1 MEFTGDAQM
10 KISRIIA
17 AVLLAQIGIAAH
29 AAISVRDDQGNT
41 VVLQQPA
48 QRVVTLAPHATE
60 LVFAAGGGDRIV
72 GTVGYSDYPPAAK
85 DIPRVGD
92 HKQIDIERIIALKPD
107 LMIVWLHGNSERQL
121 EHIRKLGIPF
131 YYSEPHKLE
140 DIPDSVQRIGQMLGT
155 EKHAQQTA
163 NEQRQQLAKLAAQ
176 YRGRPAVR
184 VFYQVWSRPLYTLNG
199 QHIMTDV
206 IRLCGGENVFAR
218 LSTTSPTVSIES
230 VLAENPEVII
240 TGDRNDKSK
249 TTLDIWQPYSTM
261 LAVQRDNLFPINA
274 DLLNRA
280 GPRLINGAAAV
291 CEKLELARHRRGER
305 R

>member
-1 MEFTGDAQM
+1 M
-10 KISRIIA
+10 K
-17 AVLLAQIGIAAH
+17 LAWTITAILALCQFAGAAH
-29 AAISVRDDQGNT
+29 AAVSVQDDQGNT
-41 VVLQQPA
+41 IVLQQPA

-107 LMIVWLHGNSERQL
+107 LLIVWLHGNSERQL

-131 YYSEPHKLE
+131 YYSEPHKLD
-140 DIPDSVQRIGQMLGT
+140 DIPHSVQRIGQLLGT
-155 EKHAQQTA
+155 EKQALQTA
-163 NEQRQQLAKLAAQ
+163 NEQKQQLAALSVQ
-176 YRGRPAVR
+176 YSKRPTVR

-206 IRLCGGENVFAR
+206 IRLCGGENIFAR

-240 TGDRNDKSK
+240 TGDRKDKTK
-249 TTLDIWQPYSTM
+249 TSLDIWEPYSTM
-261 LAVQRDNLFPINA
+261 LAVQRNNLFSIDA

-280 GPRLINGAAAV
+280 GPRLIGGAAAV
-291 CEKLELARHRRGER
+291 CEKLELARTRRSER
-305 R
+305 K